1 VPLAYQPE
9 DNDIPVEKPP
19 TGFDAL
25 RTIAVSR
32 IYLDNFDHITAYWV
46 GMGLKLA
53 QVALSY
59 GADDLHGTII
69 EEHIFHMAGATSPQ
83 LQTEAEMI
91 KAIRE
96 AGRTPVQRNTFYEP
110 IKVWESSPTATE
122 AEPPTNKSK
131 VLEDNLATA

>member
-1 VPLAYQPE
+1 MAVKTA
-9 DNDIPVEKPP
+9 P
-19 TGFDAL
+19 TGLDAL

-59 GADDLHGTII
+59 GADDLHGTIL
-69 EEHIFHMAGATSPQ
+69 EENIFHMAGARTPQ
-83 LQTEAEMI
+83 LQTEMQMV

-96 AGRTPVQRNTFYEP
+96 TGRTPVQRNTFYEA
-110 IKVWESSPTATE
+110 IKVWEAGPEGEGATE
-122 AEPPTNKSK
+122 NGASTILQE
-131 VLEDNLATA
+131 NLASA